1 MRNYL
6 EALLEEQQE
15 PEQEAPALPEEPAEG
30 GNYRRDGREAPERDE
45 DAPAV
50 QPFEIERERS
60 AALDG
65 ETVLEERAGAAE
77 WLLETGLEPV
87 VVSGVETVRHTT
99 SVAAESEAAQHSGD
113 TGERMTGLERW
124 SGGALYADLVRRE
137 AAAAW
142 PETAVQ
148 RAQPM
153 PLSKPG
159 SAAGGGA
166 VTLAELDR
174 AVQRDARR
182 YDSPFPLY

>member
-1 MRNYL
+1 MRDYL

-15 PEQEAPALPEEPAEG
+15 PEREAPALPEEPAVG
-30 GNYRRDGREAPERDE
+30 GNYRRDGGEAPERE
-45 DAPAV
+45 AAASAV

-60 AALDG
+60 AAPDG
-65 ETVLEERAGAAE
+65 ETAPVERAGTAE
-77 WLLETGLEPV
+77 WLLETGLGPTAAAGAENARRAA
-87 VVSGVETVRHTT
+87 SAVEEAE
-99 SVAAESEAAQHSGD
+99 AAEP
-113 TGERMTGLERW
+113 W

-142 PETAVQ
+142 PETAVR

-153 PLSKPG
+153 PLSRPG
-159 SAAGGGA
+159 SPAGGET

-182 YDSPFPLY
+182 YDGPFPLY

>member
-1 MRNYL
+1 MRDYL
-6 EALLEEQQE
+6 EALLEEQRE
-15 PEQEAPALPEEPAEG
+15 PERETPALPEEPAAG
-30 GNYRRDGREAPERDE
+30 GNYRRDGGEASERDE

-60 AALDG
+60 AAPDE
-65 ETVLEERAGAAE
+65 ETAPEEQAKAAD
-77 WLLETGLEPV
+77 WVLETGLGPV
-87 VVSGVETVRHTT
+87 AVSGVEMVRRAA
-99 SVAAESEAAQHSGD
+99 SVAAEPEAAQSGRD
-113 TGERMTGLERW
+113 AGGAVAGAERW

-137 AAAAW
+137 AAASW

-153 PLSKPG
+153 PLTKPG
-159 SAAGGGA
+159 STAGGGT

>member
-1 MRNYL
+1 MRDYL

-15 PEQEAPALPEEPAEG
+15 PEREAAPLPEEPAAG
-30 GNYRRDGREAPERDE
+30 GTFRRDGGEAPERE
-45 DAPAV
+45 ADAPAV
-50 QPFEIERERS
+50 QPFEIEGERS
-60 AALDG
+60 AAPDG
-65 ETVLEERAGAAE
+65 EISVEKRAGAAE
-77 WLLETGLEPV
+77 WMPEAGLEPV
-87 VVSGVETVRHTT
+87 AVFGAERVRSGEPVPAEPEPAQRGQGVEEP
-99 SVAAESEAAQHSGD
+99 AAGA
-113 TGERMTGLERW
+113 ERW

-142 PETAVQ
+142 PETAVR

-159 SAAGGGA
+159 SPAGAGT

>member
-1 MRNYL
+1 MRDYL

-15 PEQEAPALPEEPAEG
+15 PERETPALPEELAADG
-30 GNYRRDGREAPERDE
+30 SYRRDGGEAPEREE

-50 QPFEIERERS
+50 QPFEIERARP
-60 AALDG
+60 AALGG
-65 ETVLEERAGAAE
+65 EMAPERAGAAE
-77 WLLETGLEPV
+77 WMLQSSLETVAVP
-87 VVSGVETVRHTT
+87 GVETVRRA
-99 SVAAESEAAQHSGD
+99 SPVAAEPEAAQHARD
-113 TGERMTGLERW
+113 VGERVTGAERW
-124 SGGALYADLVRRE
+124 SSGALYANLVRRE

-159 SAAGGGA
+159 STAGGGA

>member
-1 MRNYL
+1 MRDYL

-15 PEQEAPALPEEPAEG
+15 PERETPALPEEPAAG
-30 GNYRRDGREAPERDE
+30 GNDRRDGGEAPEREE

-60 AALDG
+60 AAPDG
-65 ETVLEERAGAAE
+65 ETALEEQAGAAE
-77 WLLETGLEPV
+77 WMLETGLEPV
-87 VVSGVETVRHTT
+87 VVSGVETVRHAAA
-99 SVAAESEAAQHSGD
+99 VAAEPEAAQRSGD
-113 TGERMTGLERW
+113 AGERVAGAECW
-124 SGGALYADLVRRE
+124 SGAALYADLVRRE

-142 PETAVQ
+142 PETEVR
-148 RAQPM
+148 RARPM
-153 PLSKPG
+153 PLTRPG
-159 SAAGGGA
+159 STAGGGT

>member
-1 MRNYL
+1 MRDYL

-15 PEQEAPALPEEPAEG
+15 PEQETPTLPEEPAAG
-30 GNYRRDGREAPERDE
+30 GSYRWSGGGEPEREA
-45 DAPAV
+45 ASSAV
-50 QPFEIERERS
+50 QPFEIEKKRS
-60 AALDG
+60 AAPDG
-65 ETVLEERAGAAE
+65 ETTLEKRVGATE

-87 VVSGVETVRHTT
+87 AVSGVETIRRTA
-99 SVAAESEAAQHSGD
+99 SMAAEPEAEQHARD
-113 TGERMTGLERW
+113 AGERVAGVERW
-124 SGGALYADLVRRE
+124 SGAALYANLVRRE

-153 PLSKPG
+153 SLSKPG
-159 SAAGGGA
+159 STAGSGA

>member
-1 MRNYL
+1 MRDYL

-15 PEQEAPALPEEPAEG
+15 PERETPTLPEEAAAG
-30 GNYRRDGREAPERDE
+30 GNYRRDGGEAPEREE

-50 QPFEIERERS
+50 QPFEIEREWS
-60 AALDG
+60 AAPDG
-65 ETVLEERAGAAE
+65 ETALEERAGAAE

-87 VVSGVETVRHTT
+87 VVSGVEMIRRAA
-99 SVAAESEAAQHSGD
+99 SVTAEPEAAQHSGD
-113 TGERMTGLERW
+113 AGERVAGAERW
-124 SGGALYADLVRRE
+124 SGAALYADLVRRE

-153 PLSKPG
+153 PLTKSG
-159 SAAGGGA
+159 STAGSGTI
-166 VTLAELDR
+166 TLAELDR

>member
-1 MRNYL
+1 MRDYL

-15 PEQEAPALPEEPAEG
+15 PERETPTLPEESAAG
-30 GNYRRDGREAPERDE
+30 GNYRRDGGEAPERE
-45 DAPAV
+45 ADAPAV

-60 AALDG
+60 AAPDE
-65 ETVLEERAGAAE
+65 ETALEERAGAAE
-77 WLLETGLEPV
+77 WMLHSGLEPV
-87 VVSGVETVRHTT
+87 AAPGAETIRSAA
-99 SVAAESEAAQHSGD
+99 SVAAEPEAAQHIRD
-113 TGERMTGLERW
+113 AGESVTSAERW
-124 SGGALYADLVRRE
+124 SGGVLYADLVRRE

-142 PETAVQ
+142 PETAAR

-153 PLSKPG
+153 PLARRG
-159 SAAGGGA
+159 STAGGGA

>member
-1 MRNYL
+1 MRDYL

-15 PEQEAPALPEEPAEG
+15 PERETPALPEEPAAG
-30 GNYRRDGREAPERDE
+30 GNYRRDGGEAPEREE
-45 DAPAV
+45 DASAV
-50 QPFEIERERS
+50 QPFEIERERPD
-60 AALDG
+60 APDG
-65 ETVLEERAGAAE
+65 ETALEERARAAD
-77 WLLETGLEPV
+77 WVLETGVEPA
-87 VVSGVETVRHTT
+87 VVSGVETTRRMA
-99 SVAAESEAAQHSGD
+99 SVAAEPEAAQSGRD
-113 TGERMTGLERW
+113 AGEAVAGVERW
-124 SGGALYADLVRRE
+124 SGAALYADLVRRE

-159 SAAGGGA
+159 STAGGGA
-166 VTLAELDR
+166 ITLAELDR

>member
-1 MRNYL
+1 MRDYL

-15 PEQEAPALPEEPAEG
+15 PERETPALPEEPAAG
-30 GNYRRDGREAPERDE
+30 GNYRRDGGEASKRKE
-45 DAPAV
+45 DVSAV

-60 AALDG
+60 AAPDE
-65 ETVLEERAGAAE
+65 ETALEERAGAAD
-77 WLLETGLEPV
+77 WVLETGLEPV
-87 VVSGVETVRHTT
+87 ALSGVETVRRTA
-99 SVAAESEAAQHSGD
+99 SVAAEPEAAQHSGD
-113 TGERMTGLERW
+113 AGEHVTGVERW
-124 SGGALYADLVRRE
+124 SGAALYADLVRRE

-153 PLSKPG
+153 AITKPG
-159 SAAGGGA
+159 STAGGGT

>member
-1 MRNYL
+1 MRDYL
-6 EALLEEQQE
+6 ETLLEEQQE
-15 PEQEAPALPEEPAEG
+15 PERETPTLPEEPAAG
-30 GNYRRDGREAPERDE
+30 GSYRRDGGEAPERKE
-45 DAPAV
+45 DTSAV

-60 AALDG
+60 AAPDG
-65 ETVLEERAGAAE
+65 ETALEERAGAAE
-77 WLLETGLEPV
+77 WLLETGMGPA
-87 VVSGVETVRHTT
+87 VVSGVETIRRAA
-99 SVAAESEAAQHSGD
+99 SAAAEPAASHSGRD
-113 TGERMTGLERW
+113 AGEAVAGTERW
-124 SGGALYADLVRRE
+124 SGTALYADLVRRE

-159 SAAGGGA
+159 STAGGGA
-166 VTLAELDR
+166 ITLAELDR